1 MATKRVVK
9 KSVVAGAAG
18 GAGISIGALSRA
30 TGIPVQTLRTWER
43 RYGAPVP
50 ERKPSGHRLYSLA
63 EVERLRGISAL
74 LAAGHRAADVLPRSD
89 AERSVMRDTAAGS
102 GETASPALR
111 VGPAG
116 EPLDFTPVLQA
127 VRRFDRPAIVAWLH
141 AQWSRL
147 GPLLFL
153 QDLAGP
159 FLQRIGE
166 QWSDGT
172 IEIRHEHFATACL
185 TDVLREVR
193 EPFDRQAKGPRVV
206 AALLSGDRHEG
217 GLLMA
222 GVLLAVRGF
231 RVVYLGVDTPAAE
244 VVGAAKEANV
254 AAVVVSVSRSVPAA
268 AARRGVVALRGALPK
283 RVAVWLGGSGSPE
296 KVAGC
301 TRFQSL
307 AEMDAVLAASRR

>member
-9 KSVVAGAAG
+9 KSVVAGEPG
-18 GAGISIGALSRA
+18 SAGISIGALSQA

-43 RYGAPVP
+43 RYGSPVP
-50 ERKPSGHRLYSLA
+50 ERKPSGHRLYALA
-63 EVERLRGISAL
+63 EVERLRAISAL

-89 AERSVMRDTAAGS
+89 AERAVLREAA
-102 GETASPALR
+102 ALPANAPAHALR

-116 EPLDFTPVLQA
+116 EPLDFAPVIQA
-127 VRRFDRPAIVAWLH
+127 VRRFDRATIVTWLH

-172 IEIRHEHFATACL
+172 LEIRHEHFATACL

-193 EPFDRQAKGPRVV
+193 EPFDRQATGPRVV

-231 RVVYLGVDTPAAE
+231 RVVYLGVDTPTAE
-244 VVGAAKEANV
+244 VVGAAKEASV
-254 AAVVVSVSRSVPAA
+254 AAIVVSVSRSVPSAN
-268 AARRGVVALRGALPK
+268 ARRAIAALRSALPR
-283 RVAVWLGGSGSPE
+283 RVAIWIGGSGCPE
-296 KVAGC
+296 KVTGC
-301 TRFQSL
+301 TRFHSL
-307 AEMDAVLAASRR
+307 AEMDAVLSAAR

>member
-1 MATKRVVK
+1 MATKRVAK
-9 KSVVAGAAG
+9 AAAAKRGEEG
-18 GAGISIGALSRA
+18 GSLSIGALSRA

-50 ERKPSGHRLYSLA
+50 ERKASGHRLYA
-63 EVERLRGISAL
+63 IGEIERLRAISAL
-74 LAAGHRAADVLPRSD
+74 LAAGHRAADVLPRTD
-89 AERSVMRDTAAGS
+89 AERAELRAVAGHPE
-102 GETASPALR
+102 GGASALR

-116 EPLDFTPVLQA
+116 EPLDFSPVLQA
-127 VRRFDRPAIVAWLH
+127 VRRFDRAAIVAWLH

-153 QDLAGP
+153 QELAGP

-166 QWSDGT
+166 QWSDGEL
-172 IEIRHEHFATACL
+172 EIRHEHFATACL

-254 AAVVVSVSRSVPAA
+254 AAVVVSVSRSVSAA
-268 AARRGVVALRGALPK
+268 NARRALVALRRALPR
-283 RVAVWLGGSGSPE
+283 RVAIWIGGSGSPE
-296 KVAGC
+296 QVAGC

-307 AEMDAVLAASRR
+307 AEMDSVLSAAR